1 MCSNATVRGMST
13 TNAIQIACDS
23 VGGQAAL
30 ARMLSVSPPTVQQ
43 WRSGLRPIPAERCPL
58 IERATGGAVRC
69 EDLRPDV
76 AWDVLRMQASQACA
90 ETGREVADA

>member
-1 MCSNATVRGMST
+1 MNTMNT
-13 TNAIQIACDS
+13 MNAIQIACDS

-30 ARMLSVSPPTVQQ
+30 ARLLSVSPPTVQQ

-76 AWDVLRMQASQACA
+76 AWDVLRLQAEPAPTAIATEPAAAGQ
-90 ETGREVADA
+90 EG